1 MACRSHR
8 TNVILAFDPPRVMRA
23 VTACSAI
30 ALSVYHLYTGAF
42 GMPEAFLHRL
52 IHLSL
57 ALLIIYLALWTP
69 QQDGTYAPLRQRISG
84 LVVLVCA
91 VVPLAYMFINYIP
104 ITRDRFPYVS
114 DLSTPEVVL
123 GAALV
128 IAVIDATRRTLGP
141 ALAIVT
147 AIFLV
152 YPFLG
157 PWLPGLLHHQG
168 YSVDTFVDGLV
179 YTTDGIFGIS
189 LGISASFVV
198 LFVIFAAFLEA
209 CGFSQLMMAVG
220 RGVTGTLR
228 GGPAKMCVFASS
240 LMGMISGSAVANVV
254 AVGGFTIPLMK
265 RTGYSANFAGAV
277 EAAAS
282 TGGQFMPP
290 VMGAQAFIMAQF
302 TGIPY
307 VDIVIYSTLPAI
319 LYYYSIWITID
330 LEARQKSLGGIPPG
344 ELGNWRE
351 DVFSRL
357 HLLVSIAVLIALL
370 VMGYTPSY
378 AAVGSVASLLAMA
391 MLVKATRLSWSGVL
405 SALESGARYSLPVVS
420 ATAASGIIILSVTLT
435 GLGSRFSDAVIAV
448 AGGNLFLGLVMAM
461 FASLV
466 LGMGLP
472 TVPAYIVQ
480 VGLVV
485 PALIK
490 MGLDPILAHLFV
502 IYFSCL
508 SMVTPPVAISAYAAA
523 GLAGGDPFK
532 TGLIA
537 CRLAIVGFIVP
548 FMFVFDPGLL
558 LMGTPL
564 QVAHSAISSVL
575 GVFALG
581 LALQGYFYARLTW
594 IERTLAGIAA
604 ALLVIPGLISD
615 LCGLGFLAAVY
626 LWQRRRTAL
635 PQNQNEAV

>member
-1 MACRSHR
+1 MRNLTAAC
-8 TNVILAFDPPRVMRA
+8 
-23 VTACSAI
+23 AI
-30 ALSVYHLYTGAF
+30 AMSVYHLYTGAF

-52 IHLSL
+52 IHLSF
-57 ALLIIYLALWTP
+57 AMAIIYAAVWVP
-69 QQDGTYAPLRQRISG
+69 RADGTLAALSDRMAG
-84 LVVLVCA
+84 LIAFACA
-91 VVPLAYMFINYIP
+91 AVPLGYILVNYVA

-114 DLSTPEVVL
+114 DLSAAEIAL
-123 GAALV
+123 GAALAV
-128 IAVIDATRRTLGP
+128 AVIDATRRTMGP
-141 ALAIVT
+141 ALAVVT
-147 AIFLV
+147 VAFLV
-152 YPFLG
+152 YPFVG
-157 PWLPGLLHHQG
+157 PWLPGMLHHQG
-168 YSVDTFVDGLV
+168 YSLETVVDGLV

-209 CGFSQLMMAVG
+209 SGFSHLMMAVG
-220 RGVTGTLR
+220 RGVTGGLR
-228 GGPAKMCVFASS
+228 GGSAKMCVFASS

-254 AVGGFTIPLMK
+254 TVGGFTIPLMK

-302 TGIPY
+302 TGVPY
-307 VDIVIYSTLPAI
+307 IDIAIYSTLPAI

-330 LEARQKSLGGIPPG
+330 LEAREKQLGGIPPD
-344 ELGNWRE
+344 ELGSWRR
-351 DVFSRL
+351 DMLTRL
-357 HLLVSIAVLIALL
+357 HLVGSIVILVVLL

-378 AAVGSVASLLAMA
+378 AAVGSLVVLLASA
-391 MLVKATRLSWSGVL
+391 MLVRATRITWRDLL
-405 SALESGARYSLPVVS
+405 TALEAGAQHSLPVVA

-435 GLGSRFSDAVIAV
+435 GLGSRFSEVVMAV
-448 AGGNLFLGLVMAM
+448 AGGNLLLGLVMAM

-485 PALIK
+485 PALVK
-490 MGLDPILAHLFV
+490 MGLDPIIAHLFV

-508 SMVTPPVAISAYAAA
+508 SMVTPPVALSAYAAA
-523 GLAGGDPFK
+523 GMAGGDAFK

-537 CRLAIVGFIVP
+537 SRLALVGFVVP
-548 FMFVFDPGLL
+548 FMFCYDTGLL
-558 LMGTPL
+558 LMGGPL
-564 QVAHSAISSVL
+564 EIAQSAVSSVL

-581 LALQGYFYARLTW
+581 LALQGYYHVRLTL
-594 IERTLAGIAA
+594 IERVVAA
-604 ALLVIPGLISD
+604 VGAVLMVLPGLLYD
-615 LCGLGFLAAVY
+615 VGGLACLVAVY
-626 LWQRRRTAL
+626 LVQRLRGKASSPPSADRVSDASTGRL
-635 PQNQNEAV
+635 